1 MAYRDGPGTTRVM
14 LRYGYWQRRFGGD
27 PGVVGRTMSVDSQP
41 RAIAGVD
48 AARIQ
53 GGQLR
58 LRSAGASGL

>member
-1 MAYRDGPGTTRVM
+1 
-14 LRYGYWQRRFGGD
+14 
-27 PGVVGRTMSVDSQP
+27 VVGRTMSVDSQP